1 MIDLNTMSVMIVD
14 DMESMRK
21 SIRGMLKVL
30 KYGKNIRLASNGR
43 EGWNL
48 LNSVPVDLAIIDWN
62 MPVMKGIE
70 LLDRIRSSDEYRDMP
85 VIMIT
90 AEAEIEI
97 VAEAAESD
105 IDGYLLKPLTTQSL
119 DERLQSVVKLA
130 NNPDPAT
137 LHLLK
142 GRKLEEE
149 DEDVKGAIEEVKQ
162 ALRLRPD
169 SSRILRRLGQLYT
182 RLGVDEIAEK
192 CLLKAV
198 AVNQHDAMSR
208 YILAELFLAKNEL
221 AKAVKYYDE
230 AITISPR
237 NIKKGMELGDVLL
250 KSGMRNEAMDIFN
263 KVVQYSNK
271 GLADSEEVAKKCLQ
285 NGETRYAKTLLEN
298 IVQEKPDRYDLLIT
312 LGDICQRTGE
322 LDEAITYYSQVD
334 ENNPENIGS
343 KLNLAR
349 IYMRQKKM
357 LVADRYLN
365 KILKINPKHPEAMK
379 LSRDNF

>member
-30 KYGKNIRLASNGR
+30 KYGKTIRLASNGR
-43 EGWNL
+43 EGWEL
-48 LNSVPVDLAIIDWN
+48 LNSVPIDLAIVDWN

-90 AEAEIEI
+90 AEAEIEV

-105 IDGYLLKPLTTQSL
+105 IDGYLLKPLTTKSL
-119 DERLQSVVKLA
+119 DERLQSVIKLA

-137 LHLLK
+137 LHLYK
-142 GRKLEEE
+142 GRQLEEE
-149 DEDVKGAIEEVKQ
+149 KNDIPGAIEEIKQ

-169 SSRILRRLGQLYT
+169 SSRILRKLGQLYT
-182 RLGVDEIAEK
+182 QIGNDGTAEK

-221 AKAVKYYDE
+221 PKAVRYYDE

-237 NIKKGMELGDVLL
+237 NIKKGLELGDVLL
-250 KSGMRNEAMDIFN
+250 KSGMRNEAMDVFN
-263 KVVQYSNK
+263 KVVQYSSK
-271 GLADSEEVAKKCLQ
+271 GLVDSEEVAKKCLK
-285 NGETRYAKTLLEN
+285 NGETRYARTLLEN
-298 IVQEKPDRYDLLIT
+298 IIKEKPERFDLIMT
-312 LGDICQRTGE
+312 LGDICQRTGDMDYA
-322 LDEAITYYSQVD
+322 LKYYAKVDDE
-334 ENNPENIGS
+334 NPENIGS
-343 KLNLAR
+343 KLNLAK
-349 IYMRQKKM
+349 IYMQQKKM

-365 KILKINPKHPEAMK
+365 KILKINPNHPEALR
-379 LSRDNF
+379 LSKENF